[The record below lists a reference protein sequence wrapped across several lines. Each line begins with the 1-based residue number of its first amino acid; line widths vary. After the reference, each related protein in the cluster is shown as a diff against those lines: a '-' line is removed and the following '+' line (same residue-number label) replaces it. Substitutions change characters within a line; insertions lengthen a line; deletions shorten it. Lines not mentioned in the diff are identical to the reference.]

1 MKHCWCIASRDI
13 YISENDKKQ
22 NMHVMPTIQD
32 MRGVFMARGPG
43 FQKTGGEI
51 YPAIELV
58 DVYQIFCH
66 LLDIEP
72 QDNDGVWER
81 VKALLRNA
89 ATTGVPAP
97 SLVACVAIALA
108 TSILYG

>member
-1 MKHCWCIASRDI
+1 MRHFLEQTQLG
-13 YISENDKKQ
+13 ISGHDPKEEE
-22 NMHVMPTIQD
+22 D

-43 FQKTGGEI
+43 FQQTSGEV

-66 LLDIEP
+66 LVDIEP

-81 VKALLRNA
+81 VNALLKSGNGA
-89 ATTGVPAP
+89 AGVP
-97 SLVACVAIALA
+97 SLSLMACVAIALA
-108 TSILYG
+108 LMIL

>member
-1 MKHCWCIASRDI
+1 MDLL
-13 YISENDKKQ
+13 Q
-22 NMHVMPTIQD
+22 
-32 MRGVFMARGPG
+32 
-43 FQKTGGEI
+43 
-51 YPAIELV
+51 
-58 DVYQIFCH
+58 
-66 LLDIEP
+66 LDIEP

-97 SLVACVAIALA
+97 SLMACVAIALA

>member
-1 MKHCWCIASRDI
+1 MRHFLEQTQLG
-13 YISENDKKQ
+13 ISGHDPKEEE
-22 NMHVMPTIQD
+22 D

-43 FQKTGGEI
+43 FQQTSGEV

-81 VKALLRNA
+81 VNALLKSGNGARRGAFAQPDGLRGNC
-89 ATTGVPAP
+89 TCLDDPLRLNEVRR
-97 SLVACVAIALA
+97 
-108 TSILYG
+108 